1 MLVLITAGNSNDKI
15 QFLSVWPQLQVSLCL
30 FNVTDF
36 NIQNGIVATH
46 CFVEWCDIS
55 WSSLW
60 SQPHTL
66 IQIVLKERT
75 FLGIA
80 KMKQMKN
87 NWGCV
92 CVCARANV
100 SQAICYLL
108 FHEIHLKMRNRSD
121 FIWYSIT
128 GWVCGEN
135 VSLIWF
141 NLSINWPFCQCTQRC
156 KVITSNEICGQQNF
170 RCAWTNL
177 SPKYLDEY

>member
-1 MLVLITAGNSNDKI
+1 MPIQCYRLQHSKWYCCDALFRRMVWHQLKLFVVTAAYVNSNCAEGEN
-15 QFLSVWPQLQVSLCL
+15 VSRHC
-30 FNVTDF
+30 
-36 NIQNGIVATH
+36 QN
-46 CFVEWCDIS
+46 
-55 WSSLW
+55 
-60 SQPHTL
+60 Q
-66 IQIVLKERT
+66 
-75 FLGIA
+75 
-80 KMKQMKN
+80 KQMKN

-156 KVITSNEICGQQNF
+156 KVITSNKICGQQNF